1 MALFIRKKKN
11 GWRVYVEIILSLH
24 CVVILIIDYVCE
36 RAGCEIRPFF
46 ISLPLEVIFIIFN
59 CH

>member
-36 RAGCEIRPFF
+36 MAV
-46 ISLPLEVIFIIFN
+46 L
-59 CH
+59 